1 MNDIAK
7 LVFHEGLR
15 LFLDR
20 LVLNE
25 EKVWLLQEIYKIIV
39 DCLCVSESQVKSSD
53 GTPILFSFLN

>member
-1 MNDIAK
+1 MTGISASNTYTMNDIAK

-25 EKVWLLQEIYKIIV
+25 EKVWLLGEIYKIVV
-39 DCLCVSESQVKSSD
+39 DNMCVAES
-53 GTPILFSFLN
+53 

>member
-25 EKVWLLQEIYKIIV
+25 EKVWLMGEIYKIVV
-39 DCLCVSESQVKSSD
+39 DNLCIAES
-53 GTPILFSFLN
+53 